1 VTGAVL
7 SIVAAVVVYWL
18 KRKLAKAEDEREQ
31 LIDKLHE
38 IDSAIAD
45 GDESGV
51 NVLLDTALR
60 VPLDK
65 GRRDSGGQGGNETRG
80 D

>member
-1 VTGAVL
+1 MTGALISV
-7 SIVAAVVVYWL
+7 VAALIVYWL
-18 KRKLAKAEDEREQ
+18 KRKLAKAEDEREK

-38 IDSAIAD
+38 IDAAIAD

-60 VPLDK
+60 MPLDE
-65 GRRDSGGQGGNETRG
+65 GRRDSGE
-80 D
+80 

>member
-1 VTGAVL
+1 MTGAL
-7 SIVAAVVVYWL
+7 ISIAAALIVYWL
-18 KRKLAKAEDEREQ
+18 KRKLAKAEDDREK
-31 LIDKLHE
+31 LIDKLRE

-60 VPLDK
+60 MPLDE
-65 GRRDSGGQGGNETRG
+65 GRRDSGE
-80 D
+80 

>member
-1 VTGAVL
+1 VIGAAL

-18 KRKLAKAEDEREQ
+18 KRKLAKAEDEKEQ
-31 LIDKLHE
+31 LIVKLHE

-45 GDESGV
+45 GDEGGV
-51 NVLLDTALR
+51 NALLDTALR
-60 VPLDK
+60 MPVDA
-65 GRRDSGGQGGNETRG
+65 GRRDPGGQGRHAPRG

>member
-1 VTGAVL
+1 MTGAL
-7 SIVAAVVVYWL
+7 ISIAAALIVYWL
-18 KRKLAKAEDEREQ
+18 KRKLAKAEDDREK
-31 LIDKLHE
+31 LIDKLRE

-60 VPLDK
+60 MPLDER
-65 GRRDSGGQGGNETRG
+65 RRDSGE
-80 D
+80 

>member
-1 VTGAVL
+1 MTGAVL

-31 LIDKLHE
+31 LIEKLHK

-60 VPLDK
+60 MPIDA
-65 GRRDSGGQGGNETRG
+65 GRRDPGGQDSHAARG

>member
-1 VTGAVL
+1 MIGAAL
-7 SIVAAVVVYWL
+7 SIVAAVVAYWL
-18 KRKLAKAEDEREQ
+18 KQKLAKAEDEKAQ

-38 IDSAIAD
+38 IDSAIAS
-45 GDESGV
+45 GSESDV

-60 VPLDK
+60 MPINA
-65 GRRDSGGQGGNETRG
+65 GRRDPGGQGRHAARG

>member
-1 VTGAVL
+1 MTGAVL

>member
-1 VTGAVL
+1 MTGALISV
-7 SIVAAVVVYWL
+7 VAALIVYWL
-18 KRKLAKAEDEREQ
+18 KRKLAKAQDEREK

-38 IDSAIAD
+38 IDAAIAD

-60 VPLDK
+60 MPLDE
-65 GRRDSGGQGGNETRG
+65 GRRDSGE
-80 D
+80 

>member
-1 VTGAVL
+1 VTGALISV
-7 SIVAAVVVYWL
+7 VAALIVYWL
-18 KRKLAKAEDEREQ
+18 KRKLAKAQDEREK

-38 IDSAIAD
+38 IDAAIAD

-60 VPLDK
+60 MPLDE
-65 GRRDSGGQGGNETRG
+65 GRRDSGE
-80 D
+80 

>member
-1 VTGAVL
+1 MTGALISV
-7 SIVAAVVVYWL
+7 VAALIVYWL
-18 KRKLAKAEDEREQ
+18 KRKLAKAEDEREK

-38 IDSAIAD
+38 IDAAIAD

-60 VPLDK
+60 LPLDE
-65 GRRDSGGQGGNETRG
+65 GRRDSGE
-80 D
+80 